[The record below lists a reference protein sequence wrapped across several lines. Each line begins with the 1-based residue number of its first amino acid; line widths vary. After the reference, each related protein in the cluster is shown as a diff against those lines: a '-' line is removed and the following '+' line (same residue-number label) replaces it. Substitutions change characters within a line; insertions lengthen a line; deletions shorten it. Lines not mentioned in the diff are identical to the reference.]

1 MYAAGSPPRAAAQ
14 DMPLRLARAKR
25 RAVDRPSPSAQDR
38 MLREYLTDMTRPY
51 GAALREELFDQ
62 PAGHFYGEMA
72 AVLVS
77 QTVSAVA
84 PVDLI
89 VLAYAIPDVRPGR
102 STAAHLSHL
111 CPGRPMAF
119 AVYDQGAAA
128 PFTGLR
134 LMGEYLRSGDC
145 RRALLVVVEQGAVHY
160 QLPAPA
166 AVPARSIAVALL
178 CGSEGSGRLDTVHL
192 RAGVEPGRA
201 GELLAKEIAE
211 LSAGRDDTTLIVG
224 NGLGSGLASGAA
236 GQVIIAPSGQPCT
249 GTWWELAGGLGTWAA
264 EGRRVLLADYEPMLG
279 YLCVSAFDIEAG
291 RPAARPAAGVQAMA
305 SKVRPIT
312 DERRR

>member
-1 MYAAGSPPRAAAQ
+1 MYTAGPSQRAAGP
-14 DMPLRLARAKR
+14 DTPLRLAKAKR
-25 RAVDRPSPSAQDR
+25 RAFDRPSASAQDP

-51 GAALREELFDQ
+51 GAALREEMFDQ

-77 QTVSAVA
+77 QTVSVVA

-89 VLAYAIPDVRPGR
+89 VFAYAIPDVRPGR

-145 RRALLVVVEQGAVHY
+145 RRALLVVAEQGAVHY
-160 QLPAPA
+160 ELPTPA
-166 AVPARSIAVALL
+166 AVPGRSTAVALL
-178 CGSEGSGRLDTVHL
+178 CGTEGAGRLDTV
-192 RAGVEPGRA
+192 RVQAGVEPGRA
-201 GELLAKEIAE
+201 AELLAKEIAD
-211 LSAGRDDTTLIVG
+211 LSTGRDETTLIAG
-224 NGLGSGLASGAA
+224 NGLGSSAA
-236 GQVIIAPSGQPCT
+236 CDAVGQVIIAPPGQPCT
-249 GTWWELAGGLGTWAA
+249 GTWWELAGGLRTWTA
-264 EGRRVLLADYEPMLG
+264 EGRRVLLADYEPVLG
-279 YLCVSAFDIEAG
+279 YLCVSVFDIE
-291 RPAARPAAGVQAMA
+291 AARPAAGVSGMA
-305 SKVRPIT
+305 SQASLAT
-312 DERRR
+312 DDRRR